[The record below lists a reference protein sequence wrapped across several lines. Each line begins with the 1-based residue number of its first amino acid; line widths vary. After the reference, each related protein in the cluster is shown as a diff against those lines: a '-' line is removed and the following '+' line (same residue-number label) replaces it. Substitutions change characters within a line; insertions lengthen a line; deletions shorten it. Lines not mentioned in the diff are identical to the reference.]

1 MSLLKT
7 VLLVNW
13 ESSLLMD
20 EVMSVIVLVGV
31 LSMVKLPVMGEV
43 SA

>member
-1 MSLLKT
+1 MSLVKT

-13 ESSLLMD
+13 ESSLLVD

-31 LSMVKLPVMGEV
+31 LSMV
-43 SA
+43 

>member
-1 MSLLKT
+1 MSLVKT

-13 ESSLLMD
+13 ESSLLVD